1 MYITKGTEKSTQRE
15 KPSKMGF
22 TLKDI
27 QNSAVGHLNTHLFE
41 VAKKRKY
48 NNVKVEIDG
57 HKFDSKKEAR
67 RFIELRALQ
76 VAGEISELKL
86 QVPFQLSVCKY
97 IADFTYKLNGELV
110 VEDVKSKAT
119 RKLPTYRIKCKM
131 MENEL
136 KIKIKEV

>member
-1 MYITKGTEKSTQRE
+1 
-15 KPSKMGF
+15 MGF

>member
-1 MYITKGTEKSTQRE
+1 M
-15 KPSKMGF
+15 F

-27 QNSAVGHLNTHLFE
+27 QNSPVGHLNKHLLE
-41 VAKKRKY
+41 QPKKRKY
-48 NNVKVEIDG
+48 NNQKLEIDG
-57 HKFDSKKEAR
+57 HKFDSKREAR

-76 VAGEISELKL
+76 IAGEITELKL

-97 IADFTYKLNGELV
+97 IADFTYKLNGELI
-110 VEDVKSKAT
+110 VEDVKSKVT

-136 KIKIKEV
+136 NIKIKEV